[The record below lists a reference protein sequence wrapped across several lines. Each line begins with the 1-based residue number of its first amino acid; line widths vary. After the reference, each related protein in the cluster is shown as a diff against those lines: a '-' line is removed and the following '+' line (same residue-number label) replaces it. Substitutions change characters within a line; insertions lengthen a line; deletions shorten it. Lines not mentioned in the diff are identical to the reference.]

1 MRGNPPL
8 AVIVGRDDVHEME
21 APLRA
26 TGTTLWVP
34 PGEPFESFVPGLV
47 GRVFGG
53 GRLGRSKKLA
63 AKSEAGV
70 AVPIA

>member
-1 MRGNPPL
+1 M
-8 AVIVGRDDVHEME
+8 AVTVGRDDFHESK

-34 PGEPFESFVPGLV
+34 AGEPFVTFAPVLV

-63 AKSEAGV
+63 AQSEVGV